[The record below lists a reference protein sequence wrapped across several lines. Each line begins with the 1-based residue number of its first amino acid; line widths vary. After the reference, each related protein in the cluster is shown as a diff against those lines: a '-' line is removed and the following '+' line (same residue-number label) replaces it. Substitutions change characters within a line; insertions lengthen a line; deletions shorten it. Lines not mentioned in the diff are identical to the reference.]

1 MWARTPPIRTE
12 ASGVTRTSA
21 PLLCELH
28 AHTTWSDGV
37 LSVAELVDLYGHAGF
52 DVLGVTDHVVD
63 SSHRFHVRAE
73 TFDAY
78 LDEVE
83 AEAERAFT
91 AYGLVVVP
99 GLELTYEHEDPRR
112 AGHAVAVGLR
122 RFVGVD
128 DGLEAALRE
137 ARSAGAALVAAH
149 PYTAAAAADGASRTT
164 ARFAEE
170 PEWAAGALDR
180 FELVN
185 RHDVFGWVAERRF
198 PAVAT
203 GDFHVPEHLAT
214 WKTLL
219 TCPRTPWGVV
229 DELRSERP
237 AALTRI
243 GVVGGAPR
251 RAA

>member
-1 MWARTPPIRTE
+1 M
-12 ASGVTRTSA
+12 TRNGA

-28 AHTTWSDGV
+28 AHTTWSDGS
-37 LSVAELVDLYGHAGF
+37 LSVSELVDLYGGAGF
-52 DVLGVTDHVVD
+52 DVLAVTDHVLD
-63 SSHRFHVRAE
+63 SAQGIHVRAE
-73 TFDAY
+73 TFPAY
-78 LDEVE
+78 LDEIE
-83 AEAERAFT
+83 AEAERALA
-91 AYGLVVVP
+91 AYGLLVLP
-99 GLELTYEHEDPRR
+99 GLELSYEHEDPLQ
-112 AGHAVAVGLR
+112 AGHAVAIGLR

-128 DGLEAALRE
+128 DGLEAALRL
-137 ARSAGAALVAAH
+137 ARSAGAALIAAH
-149 PYTAAAAADGASRTT
+149 PYTAAATADGAIRTT

-170 PEWAAGALDR
+170 PEWAAGTVDR

-219 TCPRTPWGVV
+219 SCPRTPWAVV
-229 DELRSERP
+229 DELRSDRP
-237 AALTRI
+237 AALTR
-243 GVVGGAPR
+243 VDVLRGAPR

>member
-1 MWARTPPIRTE
+1 
-12 ASGVTRTSA
+12 VTRNVA

-28 AHTTWSDGV
+28 AHTTWSDGALTV
-37 LSVAELVDLYGHAGF
+37 PELVDLYGGAGF
-52 DVLGVTDHVVD
+52 DVLAVTDHVLD
-63 SSHRFHVRAE
+63 SGLGLHVRAD
-73 TFDAY
+73 TFPAY
-78 LDEVE
+78 LDEIE
-83 AEAERAFT
+83 AEAERALDT
-91 AYGLVVVP
+91 YGLVVLP
-99 GLELTYEHEDPRR
+99 GLELSYEHEDPRR

-137 ARSAGAALVAAH
+137 ARAAGAALIAAH
-149 PYTAAAAADGASRTT
+149 PYTLAAAADGAIRTT

-170 PEWAAGALDR
+170 PEWAAGAVDR

-219 TCPRTPWGVV
+219 ACPRTAWAIV
-229 DELRSERP
+229 DELRSDRP
-237 AALTRI
+237 AALTRLDALR
-243 GVVGGAPR
+243 GEPR

>member
-1 MWARTPPIRTE
+1 M
-12 ASGVTRTSA
+12 TRNGA

-28 AHTTWSDGV
+28 AHTTWSDGA
-37 LSVAELVDLYGHAGF
+37 LSVREVVDLYGDAGF
-52 DVLGVTDHVVD
+52 DVLAITDHVVA
-63 SSHRFHVRAE
+63 SACGIHVRAE

-83 AEAERAFT
+83 AEAERAL
-91 AYGLVVVP
+91 AVHGLLVLP
-99 GLELTYEHEDPRR
+99 GLELTFEHEDAAQ
-112 AGHAVAVGLR
+112 AGHAVAIGLH

-128 DGLEAALRE
+128 AGLDAALRE
-137 ARSAGAALVAAH
+137 ARSAGAALIAAH
-149 PYTAAAAADGASRTT
+149 PYPAALADGAIRTT

-170 PEWAAGALDR
+170 PQWAAGAVDR

-219 TCPRTPWGVV
+219 SCPRTPWAVV
-229 DELRSERP
+229 DELCSDRP
-237 AALTRI
+237 AALTR
-243 GVVGGAPR
+243 VDPVRGAPR